1 MPSMTL
7 LDITQDIL
15 SDLDSDVVDS
25 ISDTVESSQVAQI
38 IKTTYF
44 NIIDGKDWPQ
54 LKEFIQLEAA
64 TAAKPTHMKLPD
76 DVIDVEWI
84 KYNTKK
90 AAGTYDV
97 YVDIIYKTP
106 KEFIDVLALRKS
118 DETKVTVVSDDSGVT
133 LNILN
138 NTAPTIY
145 TSFDDTYIV
154 MDAYD
159 SAIDTTNLLQS
170 KSQAFGKVEPTWTV
184 SDTFVPDLPQQAFS
198 YLLAEAKTA
207 CFLVL
212 KQSENTVSATQA
224 IVQKNRMTQEAFRVN
239 NGITFANT
247 GRKGKKN

>member
-64 TAAKPTHMKLPD
+64 TTAKPTHMKLPD